1 MPKNHTPLTAARLRE
16 LLSYDPET
24 GIFRRLVSTSRNAKA
39 GDVAGGLN
47 SEGYVRISVDG
58 SSYRAHRL
66 AWLYVHGVWPSD
78 QLDHWNG
85 VRNDNRYKNLREAT
99 NAQNQ
104 QNYGIPKSN
113 SSGHVGV
120 SWHKGH
126 RKWLARIK
134 LGGHQ
139 RYIGHFAN
147 IEDAVAARA
156 KAKAELHTFH
166 PTDRIHDHA

>member
-1 MPKNHTPLTAARLRE
+1 MPKNQIPLTAARLRE

-58 SSYRAHRL
+58 RSYRAHRL
-66 AWLYVHGVWPSD
+66 AWFYVHGTWPAD
-78 QLDHWNG
+78 QLDHRNG
-85 VRNDNRYKNLREAT
+85 VRTDNWIKNLREAT

-104 QNYGIPKSN
+104 QNYGIPKHN
-113 SSGHVGV
+113 RSGHVGV

-139 RYIGHFAN
+139 RYIGSFKD
-147 IEDAVAARA
+147 ISDAVTAYAAA
-156 KAKAELHTFH
+156 KEKLHQYN
-166 PTDRIHDHA
+166 PTVRENQK